1 VGRGHRADACS
12 REVQF
17 AVISSPLLAYPVM
30 QHAFVVPD
38 LDAGIEQWRSTLG
51 AGPFVVMRDYVGSE
65 LRYRGEPSDTA
76 VNYAFGQSGDIQV
89 QLISQTDSGPSI
101 YRDMYSAGEG
111 GFHHVCALVPMD
123 DWDRQVAAFADAG
136 YEIAASLMTSA
147 PAVYFDCRADLGCFV
162 ELYGRT
168 ERSAGF
174 FSTLREL
181 HQAWDGVTDPIRSR

>member
-1 VGRGHRADACS
+1 MGWRDGSGACAKQV
-12 REVQF
+12 EF
-17 AVISSPLLAYPVM
+17 AVSAVPLLAHPVL

-38 LDAGIEQWRSTLG
+38 LDDGVERWRRTVG
-51 AGPFVVMRDYVGSE
+51 AGPFVVMRDYVGTE
-65 LRYRGEPSDTA
+65 LQYRGEPSATA
-76 VNYAFGQSGDIQV
+76 VDYAFGQSGDIQV
-89 QLISQTDSGPSI
+89 QLIAQREEGASI
-101 YRDMYSAGEG
+101 YRDMYAPGEG

-123 DWDRQVAAFADAG
+123 DWDRQVAAFSDAG
-136 YEIAASLMTSA
+136 YAMSASLMTSA

-181 HQAWDGVTDPIRSR
+181 HESWDGVTDPIRQR